1 MIPTPGRF
9 RGTVIPRNGAY
20 DRRRLGTRC
29 RLHRHEERLRSVFGG
44 AGLLVSRWLYPVYV
58 RDLYLIKKAIIGWV
72 RTKLSRESML
82 IVIGLYL
89 ILAMR
94 QRFSIRRTTMKMKVV
109 MNHPF
114 DRRIAEVGVLKQ

>member
-1 MIPTPGRF
+1 M
-9 RGTVIPRNGAY
+9 
-20 DRRRLGTRC
+20 
-29 RLHRHEERLRSVFGG
+29 
-44 AGLLVSRWLYPVYV
+44 YV